1 MLFDKIYKE
10 VAKKKFNQL
19 NIQVMKKLVMI
30 LRKKKLNHYQNFISF
45 FPIFYKD
52 FKSTELWFLFL
63 V

>member
-30 LRKKKLNHYQNFISF
+30 LRKKKLNHYQGFNSF
-45 FPIFYKD
+45 FLNFYKD
-52 FKSTELWFLFL
+52 LKSTELWLYS
-63 V
+63 

>member
-30 LRKKKLNHYQNFISF
+30 LRKKKIKPLPGFHLIFSNFLQGF
-45 FPIFYKD
+45 
-52 FKSTELWFLFL
+52 
-63 V
+63 